1 MAKFTSNVRVRTSS
15 AQDIKD
21 WVKLTHDAMIAVGCI
36 QTSDTGQLDI
46 SSIAEPTAGTN
57 YVLGYRVYEINDSLS
72 STYPI
77 YIKIVFAP
85 RRMSNSSGEQA
96 SPGGY
101 IQVGFS
107 TDGAGNIVGPILC
120 DNYTFNSYTSAS
132 LTVAY
137 FSNCLSAACKSN
149 GYLFLAIG
157 LGGTFLNNGSGS
169 ANSTS
174 FFLYLKRTVDSNG
187 APDGNGC
194 VVVYASG
201 SPLYSSKTELK
212 YQWGGRSTAYTGPE
226 QYSPTVQPRMSS
238 INGLIQANAADL
250 SGWNYSFI
258 DSDLVSLVLS
268 GVTTGTNLKL
278 STDGITEKNYLVI
291 PIFYSN
297 SNDANNKGLH
307 IEIDNRYK
315 NLGALAVRFE

>member
-1 MAKFTSNVRVRTSS
+1 MATFSSNVLVRSS
-15 AQDIKD
+15 NAQDLKD
-21 WVKLTHDAMIAVGCI
+21 WVKLTHDAMIAIGCI

-46 SSIAEPTAGTN
+46 SLIAEPTAGTN

-85 RRMSNSSGEQA
+85 RRMSNISDEPA
-96 SPGGY
+96 SPCGY
-101 IQVGFS
+101 IQVGFG

-120 DNYTFNSYTSAS
+120 NSYTFASYTGVSAR
-132 LTVAY
+132 LAY
-137 FSNCLSAACKSN
+137 NPNSLSAACKLN
-149 GYLFLAIG
+149 GYLFLTIG
-157 LGGTFLNNGSGS
+157 TGATWLNSGS
-169 ANSTS
+169 YNCTA

-187 APDGNGC
+187 NPDGNGC
-194 VVVYASG
+194 VVVYTYGQTSFSA
-201 SPLYSSKTELK
+201 KTELK

-250 SGWNYSFI
+250 SGWNYTFV
-258 DSDLVSLVLS
+258 DSDLVSIVLS
-268 GVTTGTNLKL
+268 GVTPGSNLKL
-278 STDGITEKNYLVI
+278 STDGITEKNYLLI
-291 PIFYSN
+291 PLYTN
-297 SNDANNKGLH
+297 ASNDFNNKGLN